1 MSEPDSSPRE
11 TYFKTADDI
20 RLRELAWETDRD
32 ARAAVLIVHGFGHH
46 AACFQDVAAL
56 LNTHGFNCHALD
68 LRGHGKSEGR
78 RGHVASYEQAL
89 DDVRLFLGRVRER
102 IAATPLVLFGH
113 SMGALIAALIAAED
127 KSGLHGLILSSG
139 LLRIPGH
146 VSPLLLALAG
156 VLGRVFPY
164 LPVQPVDLEAISR
177 DTSFMESMRV
187 DSLRYFGRMNART
200 GLEMMKAMR
209 RLDGCLEQIA
219 VPLLVLHGTDDR
231 LTDPEGSRV
240 LHARAGSAD
249 KTVRLFDGG
258 YHELFNDYGK
268 EEYLSV
274 ITEWLVARS
283 RMP

>member
-1 MSEPDSSPRE
+1 MSATDTVPRE

-20 RLRELAWETDRD
+20 RLRELAWETDGD
-32 ARAAVLIVHGFGHH
+32 ARAAVVIVHGFGHH
-46 AACFQDVAAL
+46 AACFQDVAAH

-78 RGHVASYEQAL
+78 RGHVASYERTF

-102 IAATPLVLFGH
+102 SAATPFVLFGH
-113 SMGALIAALIAAED
+113 SMGALIAALLAAED
-127 KSGLHGLILSSG
+127 QMELRGLILSSG
-139 LLRIPGH
+139 LLRIPDH

-156 VLGRVFPY
+156 VLGRLFPY
-164 LPVQPVDLEAISR
+164 LPVQPVDLGTLSR
-177 DTSFMESMRV
+177 DPAYLERMRA
-187 DSLRYFGRMNART
+187 DSLRYIGRMNARS
-200 GLEMMKAMR
+200 GLEMMKAMT
-209 RLDGCLEQIA
+209 RLDGCMERIS
-219 VPLLVLHGTDDR
+219 VPLLVLHGTADR

-240 LHARAGSAD
+240 LHTRAASAD
-249 KTVRLFDGG
+249 KTLRLFDGG

-283 RMP
+283 